1 MAKMHLAPGID
12 PDGTPSSKFI
22 NDIMIKILM
31 ECPNPDGGDDK
42 PTPEEHAGIILG
54 ALVSINA
61 GVIANVLADPEDQL
75 IGFGVVAQ
83 LANETMQELAR
94 LRPQMVAA
102 RGAKQ

>member
-1 MAKMHLAPGID
+1 MHLAPGID

-22 NDIMIKILM
+22 NDIMLKILQ
-31 ECPNPDGGDDK
+31 EVPNPDGEPKEGLN
-42 PTPEEHAGIILG
+42 EQEQAGIILG

-61 GVIANVLADPEDQL
+61 GVIANVLADPEDHL
-75 IGFGVVAQ
+75 IAFGVVAQ
-83 LANETMQELAR
+83 IANETMQELAR